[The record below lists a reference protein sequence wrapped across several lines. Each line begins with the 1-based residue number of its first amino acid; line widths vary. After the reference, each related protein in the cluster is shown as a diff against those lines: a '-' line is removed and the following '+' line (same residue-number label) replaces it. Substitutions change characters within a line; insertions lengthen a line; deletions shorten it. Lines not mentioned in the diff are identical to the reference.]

1 MENVN
6 ILVVDD
12 IKINYLV
19 LKGMLKSTAAN
30 VLWACDHEEAVD
42 ICNKYTIHLVLMDF
56 QLPGMNGYE
65 LSKLLK
71 KDHHQL
77 PVIFQT
83 ANAHAITSLV
93 EGFNQPGEEVEV
105 LQKPIQR
112 QILLDKVHT
121 YIS

>member
-1 MENVN
+1 MEKVN

-12 IKINYLV
+12 IRINYIV
-19 LKGMLKSTAAN
+19 LKGMLKGTAAN
-30 VLWACDHEEAVD
+30 VLWASDHEEAVD

-65 LSKLLK
+65 LSQLLK
-71 KDHHQL
+71 KEHQQL

-83 ANAHAITSLV
+83 ANAHAISNMVGGLNNSN
-93 EGFNQPGEEVEV
+93 EQLEI
-105 LQKPIQR
+105 LQKPIR
-112 QILLDKVHT
+112 RELLLDKVNM